1 MDRTYESAATLV
13 GRATG
18 PLVSHLVTFV
28 ASLIDQQFTA
38 SIIYIKVQHALA
50 FDRWL
55 AERGVVLADLGEVHI
70 ERYQHRSRLRHQRI
84 CTETWDNTDYVP
96 AAYRFTLITNRIA
109 ARRDIVRRGT

>member
-1 MDRTYESAATLV
+1 MDRTYESAATLA

-38 SIIYIKVQHALA
+38 SVIYIKVQHALA

-55 AERGVVLADLGEVHI
+55 AERGVVLPISAKYTSSVTSTGVGFGINASAPRLGTT
-70 ERYQHRSRLRHQRI
+70 RTMSRPPTGSH
-84 CTETWDNTDYVP
+84 
-96 AAYRFTLITNRIA
+96 
-109 ARRDIVRRGT
+109 